1 MSDVILCRRNS
12 TTIMCKFDRYLA
24 RLEIEIRIISSN
36 SYKLKVQLFILE
48 TFVVYKEQESQLTA
62 QIFAAKQRELSTHQV
77 RYSCRSLFCQNQN
90 NDLT

>member
-1 MSDVILCRRNS
+1 MY
-12 TTIMCKFDRYLA
+12 KFDRYLA
-24 RLEIEIRIISSN
+24 RLEIEIQIISSN

-77 RYSCRSLFCQNQN
+77 RYSGHCFAK
-90 NDLT
+90 TKTMI